1 MPFNTENMIAIRN
14 LFLIGM
20 LLGAFSLYAQEEEEV
35 PFFLIEKHPYYVQTD
50 TITGETKEIPFKNFL
65 DQWVIKNYRYPQE
78 AVEKKI
84 EGRVI
89 VQLRID
95 KEGFLSIKKIYGNP
109 LLEEE
114 ACRIFD
120 GFPQFSPALLRG
132 KPVNILYNY
141 PIVFRLDN

>member
-1 MPFNTENMIAIRN
+1 MTAIRY

-20 LLGAFSLYAQEEEEV
+20 LFGAFSLYAQEEEEV
-35 PFFLIEKHPYYVQTD
+35 PFFRIEKHPYYVQTD
-50 TITGETKEIPFKNFL
+50 TITRETKEIPFKNFL
-65 DQWVIKNYRYPQE
+65 DQWVIKNLRYPQE

-84 EGRVI
+84 QGRVI
-89 VQLRID
+89 VALRID
-95 KEGFLSIKKIYGNP
+95 KKGILSIKEIRGRNP

-120 GFPQFSPALLRG
+120 GFPQLFPALQRG

>member
-1 MPFNTENMIAIRN
+1 MTTAIRY

-20 LLGAFSLYAQEEEEV
+20 LFGAFSLYAQEEEDV
-35 PFFLIEKHPYYVQTD
+35 PFFRIEKHPYYVQTD
-50 TITGETKEIPFKNFL
+50 TITRETKEIPFKNFL
-65 DQWVIKNYRYPQE
+65 DQWVIKNLRYPQE

-84 EGRVI
+84 QGRVI
-89 VQLRID
+89 VALRID
-95 KEGFLSIKKIYGNP
+95 KKGILSIKEIIGRNP

-120 GFPQFSPALLRG
+120 GFPQLSPALLRG

-141 PIVFRLDN
+141 PIVFRITE

>member
-1 MPFNTENMIAIRN
+1 MTAIRY

-20 LLGAFSLYAQEEEEV
+20 LFGAFSLYAQEEEEEV
-35 PFFLIEKHPYYVQTD
+35 PFFRIEKHPYYVQTD

-95 KEGFLSIKKIYGNP
+95 KKGILSIKKIYGNP

-120 GFPQFSPALLRG
+120 GFPQFSPALLG
-132 KPVNILYNY
+132 DKPVSITIAY
-141 PIVFRLDN
+141 PIAFRLAN

>member
-1 MPFNTENMIAIRN
+1 MTAIRY

-20 LLGAFSLYAQEEEEV
+20 LFGAFSLYAQEEEEV
-35 PFFLIEKHPYYVQTD
+35 PFLRIEKHPYYVQTD
-50 TITGETKEIPFKNFL
+50 TITRETKEIPFKNFL
-65 DQWVIKNYRYPQE
+65 DQWVIKNLRYPQE

-95 KEGFLSIKKIYGNP
+95 KKGILSIKKIYGNP

-141 PIVFRLDN
+141 PIVFRLVYVENKL

>member
-1 MPFNTENMIAIRN
+1 MTAIRY

-35 PFFLIEKHPYYVQTD
+35 PFFRIEKHPYYVQTD
-50 TITGETKEIPFKNFL
+50 TITGETKEIPFKIFL

-95 KEGFLSIKKIYGNP
+95 KKGILSIKEIIGRNP

-120 GFPQFSPALLRG
+120 GFPQLSPALLRG

-141 PIVFRLDN
+141 PIVFRITQ

>member
-1 MPFNTENMIAIRN
+1 MKISRILYLIAII
-14 LFLIGM
+14 FSSFP
-20 LLGAFSLYAQEEEEV
+20 LLAQEEEDI
-35 PFFLIEKHPYYVQTD
+35 PFFLIEKPPYYVQTD
-50 TITGETKEIPFKNFL
+50 TLTGETKEIPMKNFL
-65 DQWVIKNYRYPQE
+65 DQWVMKNIRYPQE

-84 EGRVI
+84 QGKVI

-95 KEGFLSIKKIYGNP
+95 KKGILSIKEIRGRNP

-120 GFPQFSPALLRG
+120 GFPQLFPALQRG

-141 PIVFRLDN
+141 PIVFRIIE

>member
-1 MPFNTENMIAIRN
+1 MKISRILYLIAII
-14 LFLIGM
+14 FSSFP
-20 LLGAFSLYAQEEEEV
+20 LLAQEEEDI
-35 PFFLIEKHPYYVQTD
+35 PFFLIEKPPYYVQTD
-50 TITGETKEIPFKNFL
+50 TLTGETKEIPMKNFL
-65 DQWVIKNYRYPQE
+65 DQWVMKNIRYPQE

-84 EGRVI
+84 QGKVI

-95 KEGFLSIKKIYGNP
+95 KKGILSIKEIRGRNP

-120 GFPQFSPALLRG
+120 GFPQLFPALQRG

-141 PIVFRLDN
+141 PIVFRLAN

>member
-1 MPFNTENMIAIRN
+1 MTAIRY

-20 LLGAFSLYAQEEEEV
+20 LFGAFSLYAQEEEEV
-35 PFFLIEKHPYYVQTD
+35 PFFRIEKHPYYVQTD

-95 KEGFLSIKKIYGNP
+95 KKGILSIKEIRGRNP

-114 ACRIFD
+114 ACRVFD
-120 GFPQFSPALLRG
+120 GFPQLFPALLRG

-141 PIVFRLDN
+141 PIVFRITQ

>member
-1 MPFNTENMIAIRN
+1 MKVSRILYLIAII
-14 LFLIGM
+14 FSSFP
-20 LLGAFSLYAQEEEEV
+20 LLAQEEEDI
-35 PFFLIEKHPYYVQTD
+35 PFFLIEKQPYYIQTD
-50 TITGETKEIPFKNFL
+50 TLTGETKEIPMKNFL

-84 EGRVI
+84 QGKVI

-95 KEGFLSIKKIYGNP
+95 KKGILSIKEIRGCNP

-120 GFPQFSPALLRG
+120 GFPQLFPALQRG

-141 PIVFRLDN
+141 PIVFRLAN

>member
-1 MPFNTENMIAIRN
+1 MTAIRY

-20 LLGAFSLYAQEEEEV
+20 LFGAFSLYAQEEEEV
-35 PFFLIEKHPYYVQTD
+35 PFFQIEKPPYYVQTD
-50 TITGETKEIPFKNFL
+50 TITGETKEIPFKIFL

-95 KEGFLSIKKIYGNP
+95 KKGILSIKEIIGRNP

>member
-1 MPFNTENMIAIRN
+1 MTAIRY

-20 LLGAFSLYAQEEEEV
+20 LFGAFSLYAQEEEEV
-35 PFFLIEKHPYYVQTD
+35 PFFRIEKHPYYVQTD
-50 TITGETKEIPFKNFL
+50 TITGETKEIPFKIFL
-65 DQWVIKNYRYPQE
+65 DQWVIKNFRYPQE

-84 EGRVI
+84 QGRVI
-89 VQLRID
+89 VALRID
-95 KEGFLSIKKIYGNP
+95 KKGILSIKEIIGRNP

-120 GFPQFSPALLRG
+120 GFPQLSPALLRG

>member
-1 MPFNTENMIAIRN
+1 MTAIRY

-20 LLGAFSLYAQEEEEV
+20 LFGAFSLYAQEEEEV
-35 PFFLIEKHPYYVQTD
+35 PFILIEKHPYYIQTD
-50 TITGETKEIPFKNFL
+50 TLTRETKEIPIKNFL
-65 DQWVIKNYRYPQE
+65 DQWVMKNFRYPQE

-95 KEGFLSIKKIYGNP
+95 KKGILSIKEIIGRNP

-120 GFPQFSPALLRG
+120 GFPQLSPALLRG

-141 PIVFRLDN
+141 PIVFRITE

>member
-1 MPFNTENMIAIRN
+1 MKVSRLLYLIAIV
-14 LFLIGM
+14 FSSFP
-20 LLGAFSLYAQEEEEV
+20 LLAQEEEDI
-35 PFFLIEKHPYYVQTD
+35 PFFLIEKQPYYIQTD
-50 TITGETKEIPFKNFL
+50 TLTGETKEIPMKNFL

-84 EGRVI
+84 QGKVI

-95 KEGFLSIKKIYGNP
+95 KKGILSIKEIRGCNP

-120 GFPQFSPALLRG
+120 GFPQLFPALQRG

-141 PIVFRLDN
+141 PIVFRLAN

>member
-1 MPFNTENMIAIRN
+1 MKVSRILYFIAI
-14 LFLIGM
+14 I
-20 LLGAFSLYAQEEEEV
+20 FSSFPLQAQEEEDI

-50 TITGETKEIPFKNFL
+50 TLTGETKEIPMKNFL
-65 DQWVIKNYRYPQE
+65 DQWVMKNIRYPQE

-95 KEGFLSIKKIYGNP
+95 KKGILSIKKIYGNP

>member
-1 MPFNTENMIAIRN
+1 MKVSRILYLIAII
-14 LFLIGM
+14 FSSFP
-20 LLGAFSLYAQEEEEV
+20 LLAQEEEDI
-35 PFFLIEKHPYYVQTD
+35 PFFLIEKQPYYIQTD
-50 TITGETKEIPFKNFL
+50 TITGETKEIPMKNFL

-95 KEGFLSIKKIYGNP
+95 KKGILSIKKIYGNP

-141 PIVFRLDN
+141 PIVFRITQ

>member
-1 MPFNTENMIAIRN
+1 MTVIRY

-20 LLGAFSLYAQEEEEV
+20 LFGAFSLYAQEEEEV
-35 PFFLIEKHPYYVQTD
+35 PFFRIEKHPYYVQTD

-95 KEGFLSIKKIYGNP
+95 KKGILSIKEIRGRNP

-120 GFPQFSPALLRG
+120 GFPQLSPALLRG

-141 PIVFRLDN
+141 PIVFRITQ

>member
-1 MPFNTENMIAIRN
+1 MKVSRILYFIAII
-14 LFLIGM
+14 FSSFP
-20 LLGAFSLYAQEEEEV
+20 LLAQEEEDI
-35 PFFLIEKHPYYVQTD
+35 PFFLIEKPPYYVQTD
-50 TITGETKEIPFKNFL
+50 TLTGETKEIPMKNFL
-65 DQWVIKNYRYPQE
+65 DQWVMKNYRYPQE

-84 EGRVI
+84 QGRII

-95 KEGFLSIKKIYGNP
+95 KKGILSIKEIRGRDP

-120 GFPQFSPALLRG
+120 GFPQLFPALQRG

-141 PIVFRLDN
+141 PIVFRISE

>member
-1 MPFNTENMIAIRN
+1 MTAIRY

-20 LLGAFSLYAQEEEEV
+20 LFGAFSLYAQEEEEI
-35 PFFLIEKHPYYVQTD
+35 PFFRIEKHPYYVQTD
-50 TITGETKEIPFKNFL
+50 TITGETKEIPFKIFL

-95 KEGFLSIKKIYGNP
+95 KKGILSIKEIRGRNP

-114 ACRIFD
+114 ACRVFD
-120 GFPQFSPALLRG
+120 GFPQLSPALLRG

-141 PIVFRLDN
+141 PIVFRITE

>member
-1 MPFNTENMIAIRN
+1 MKASRILYLIAI
-14 LFLIGM
+14 I
-20 LLGAFSLYAQEEEEV
+20 FSSFPLQAQEEEDI

-50 TITGETKEIPFKNFL
+50 TITGETKEIPFKIFL

-95 KEGFLSIKKIYGNP
+95 KKGILSIKKIYGNP